1 MIEFHPVT
9 LEDKAWIDPLVWA
22 EASPSADFNFGN
34 IYLWDASFHQQVARL
49 NDRVVVMPCYDERP
63 FFAWPVGTG
72 ELAPVLE
79 ELAAYAREHG
89 FPLTLRGVT
98 QDHLPL
104 LDGLY
109 PGRYSAECERPLWD
123 YLYSAE
129 KLATLSGKKLHGK
142 RNHINRFEAEYDWSF
157 QALTPED
164 FPACIELLDEW
175 NSENRDDDRAL
186 DIDANDEYA
195 AILRGF
201 ESFAPLGLEGGI
213 LRVSGKPAAFTM
225 GEMVCAHTFVVH
237 FEKARADINGAYPMV
252 NREFVR
258 QILERH
264 PGVRWINREDDMGH
278 ESLRQSKESY
288 HPDAMVEKY
297 TVVFDHA

>member
-1 MIEFHPVT
+1 MIELHPVT
-9 LEDKAWIDPLVWA
+9 LEDKAWIDPIVWA

-34 IYLWDASFHQQVARL
+34 IYLWDDSFHQMVGRL
-49 NDRVVVMPCYDERP
+49 HDRGIVMPCYGDKP

-72 ELAPVLE
+72 DLAPVMK
-79 ELAAYAREHG
+79 ELAAYAEEHG

-104 LDGLY
+104 LDELY
-109 PGRYSAECERPLWD
+109 PGRYTAECERPLWD
-123 YLYSAE
+123 YLYRAE
-129 KLATLSGKKLHGK
+129 KLPTLSGKKLHGK
-142 RNHINRFEAEYDWSF
+142 RNHISRFEAEYDWSF
-157 QALTPED
+157 RALTPED
-164 FPACIELLDEW
+164 FPDCIRLLDEW
-175 NSENRDDDRAL
+175 NAANQEDPDHPDIGADD
-186 DIDANDEYA
+186 EKT

-201 ESFAPLGLEGGI
+201 ESFEPLGLEGGI
-213 LRVSGKPAAFTM
+213 LRVSGEPVAFTM

-237 FEKARADINGAYPMV
+237 FEKARTDINGAYPMV

-258 QILERH
+258 QILDRH
-264 PGVRWINREDDMGH
+264 PGVQWINREDDMGH

-297 TVVFDHA
+297 TVVIDHV